1 MINIHGSYFSIS
13 NPLQMLDRWLHPV
26 RHTKRVSL
34 RDREMEVE
42 WTSRAQHELEKRDT
56 PLVVEMQL
64 MFSCVVKKRTIFHDS
79 CDLDTVAVSDKLK
92 VAFRPVEP
100 TSCDPVE
107 FATKYPVKRE
117 FDSAA
122 SLKIRPKHLL
132 VDYVNGEWAG
142 EFGI

>member
-1 MINIHGSYFSIS
+1 MNIHGSYFSIS